1 MDFEKWLIN
10 KKNYSIRSASD
21 VTSRIKRAK
30 NILGIENINNNTESD
45 LNNSKDF
52 SFLSCSVKSQI
63 RVAIRLYLE
72 YKKGEKHD

>member
-10 KKNYSIRSASD
+10 KKNYSIRSARD

-30 NILGIENINNNTESD
+30 SILGIENIHNNTESD

-52 SFLSCSVKSQI
+52 SCLSCSVKSQI
-63 RVAIRLYLE
+63 RIAIRLYLE
-72 YKKGEKHD
+72 YKKGESND